1 MSPTEDNI
9 CKSLIAHLERHVLA
23 EGVAV
28 DAGTD
33 LLLLDVDSV
42 TIVELA
48 MHTEEQFGLE
58 VPMQYLTAENT
69 RTVADLARC
78 VLAHGRP
85 LK

>member
-9 CKSLIAHLERHVLA
+9 CNALVAHLTGHVLA

-28 DAGTD
+28 DASTD
-33 LLLLDVDSV
+33 LPSLDVDSV

-48 MHTEEQFGLE
+48 MHIEERFVLE
-58 VPMQYLTAENT
+58 VPMQFLTSENT
-69 RTVADLARC
+69 RTVADLART
-78 VLAHGRP
+78 VIAHGRP

>member
-28 DAGTD
+28 AADTD
-33 LLLLDVDSV
+33 LLSLDVDSV

-48 MHTEEQFGLE
+48 MYIEERFGLE
-58 VPMQYLTAENT
+58 VPVQFLTSENT
-69 RTVADLARC
+69 RTVADLART
-78 VLAHGRP
+78 VIAHGRL